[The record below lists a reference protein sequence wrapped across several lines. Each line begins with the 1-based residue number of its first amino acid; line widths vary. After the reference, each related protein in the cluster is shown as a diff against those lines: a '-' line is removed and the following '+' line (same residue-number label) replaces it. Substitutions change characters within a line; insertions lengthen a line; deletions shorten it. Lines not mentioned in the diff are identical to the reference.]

1 MSKPDIYGHMSTD
14 ERIAELE
21 ANLKRRDEQLKEAR
35 EERAEALLLVDA
47 MREQV
52 KESGELIDGWIETF
66 DMTRGENG
74 NWIFDPKQGKL
85 WEAYSDLLDRH
96 QKLARDWNKFVGEY
110 NVTITARDLGRPL
123 AASDAQVKDVLKRRK
138 DGASLRAIASA
149 MSLSLRT
156 VRTIVDN
163 DQGTGRTSKRTNELR
178 RREFDRLRAAAYRAR
193 KKARDKLPKKIT
205 ETRDS
210 GAALVKAAKGLG
222 R

>member
-1 MSKPDIYGHMSTD
+1 MSTD

-21 ANLKRRDEQLKEAR
+21 ANLKRRDEQLKETR
-35 EERAEALLLVDA
+35 EERTEALLLVDA

-52 KESGELIDGWIETF
+52 KESAELIDGWIETF
-66 DMTRGENG
+66 DMTQGENG
-74 NWIFDPKQGKL
+74 NWIFDPNQGKL

-110 NVTITARDLGRPL
+110 NATVTGRDLGRPL

-149 MSLSLRT
+149 TSLSLRT
-156 VRTIVDN
+156 VRTIVEK

-193 KKARDKLPKKIT
+193 KKARDQLPKKIT

-210 GAALVKAAKGLG
+210 GAALIKAAKGLG

>member
-1 MSKPDIYGHMSTD
+1 MSTE

-21 ANLKRRDEQLKEAR
+21 ATLKLRDEQLKEAR
-35 EERAEALLLVDA
+35 EERTEALLLVDA
-47 MREQV
+47 MREHV
-52 KESGELIDGWIETF
+52 KDSGELIDNWVYTF
-66 DMTRGENG
+66 DMEQNEAG
-74 NWIFDPKQGKL
+74 NWIFDPNHGSL

-96 QKLARDWNKFVGEY
+96 QKLLRDWNKFVGEY
-110 NVTITARDLGRPL
+110 NATVTARDLGRPL

-149 MSLSLRT
+149 TSLSLRT
-156 VRTIVDN
+156 VRTIVEK
-163 DQGTGRTSKRTNELR
+163 DQGTGRTSKRANELR

-193 KKARDKLPKKIT
+193 KKARDQLPKKIT

>member
-1 MSKPDIYGHMSTD
+1 MSTE

-21 ANLKRRDEQLKEAR
+21 ATLKLRNEQLKEAR
-35 EERAEALLLVDA
+35 EERTEALLLVDA
-47 MREQV
+47 MREQI
-52 KESGELIDGWIETF
+52 KDSGELIDGWIETF
-66 DMTRGENG
+66 DMSQNEAGK
-74 NWIFDPKQGKL
+74 WIFDPNQDKL

-96 QKLARDWNKFVGEY
+96 QKLLRDWNKFVGKY
-110 NVTITARDLGRPL
+110 NATVTARDLGRPL

-149 MSLSLRT
+149 TSLSLRT

-193 KKARDKLPKKIT
+193 KKARDQLPKKIT